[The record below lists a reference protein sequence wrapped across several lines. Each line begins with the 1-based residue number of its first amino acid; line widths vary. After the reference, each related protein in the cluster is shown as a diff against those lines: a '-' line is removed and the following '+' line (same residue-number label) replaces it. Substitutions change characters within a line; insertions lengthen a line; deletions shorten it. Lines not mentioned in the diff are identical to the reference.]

1 MNHFK
6 LLASLAVSVALV
18 VLCACNGIDALPG
31 TGSSGGALSV
41 QFAQAPP
48 ASLNAGQSVGVVA
61 NVVNDPKNGGVTWS
75 CSPSGACGSFSP
87 STTGYSIDTLY
98 TAPESSTSGTVTI
111 TATSVD
117 DSSQS
122 ASASVLVPFG
132 NPALSGSFIFSD
144 YGFTSATNG
153 GEQGSAG
160 GQFTADGN
168 GNISGV
174 MDLNAFG
181 VPSTIQLAG
190 STYSIS
196 GPRGTVTG
204 PSGQTYNIYL
214 TDPALNLLDP
224 NNTADAG
231 GALLL
236 ETDTANM
243 TGVVIPQT
251 NSAATPAGTYGI
263 LLSDQANPPN
273 SDGGFT
279 GDFTAS
285 ASTPGT
291 FSGEG
296 DFQGQGANSATL
308 ITGPLTGTF
317 TADTSNPGRF
327 TGTITTAPAFP
338 TGAIGS
344 TTPGTE
350 DVSFYLA
357 NSSQAFVEETD
368 TIAPV
373 FGIVEAQSST
383 PVTTAMLQGQYA
395 FVVSGYASLGMVG
408 SIVLDGNGNVTSGEA
423 DWSQNGAYSS
433 MTLTGTYSLD
443 STGHGYLS
451 LLLTNTIYGTFY
463 QTHGITATS
472 PSHLVIAEEDQFNG
486 LTIGGVGSMDLQGAA
501 PSFSASQVSGGYSF
515 TLAGYSAAGKAN
527 GSWGGIFTA
536 DGVGTISGGIFDT
549 SLGAGLS
556 STNFTGTFSA
566 PDTFG
571 RGTMDLSNGTSYAYY
586 IVTPECLRL
595 TTIND
600 SVNPSNVSNAAN
612 TGSAFGE
619 GPLSTPSGAATKRIL
634 DAPLRS
640 ATPGVPS
647 SHTSKHQVK
656 LSGESR

>member
-1 MNHFK
+1 MNHFRI
-6 LLASLAVSVALV
+6 LALSALIAALA
-18 VLCACNGIDALPG
+18 VLCACGNGIDSLTG
-31 TGSSGGALSV
+31 TSGGTMSV

-48 ASLNAGQSVGVVA
+48 AALNAGQSVGIAA
-61 NVVNDPKNGGVTWS
+61 NVLNDTKNGGVTWT

-87 STTGYSIDTLY
+87 ATTGYDITTLY
-98 TAPESSTSGTVTI
+98 TAPESTTSGTITI
-111 TATSVD
+111 TATAVD

-122 ASASVLVPFG
+122 ASASVVVPFG
-132 NPALSGSFIFSD
+132 NPAFSGSFIFSD
-144 YGFTSATNG
+144 FGFTSAQNG

-160 GQFTADGN
+160 GQLTADGN
-168 GNISGV
+168 GNITGV

-181 VPSTIQLAG
+181 VPSTISLAG

-204 PSGQTYNIYL
+204 PSSQTYNIYL

-224 NNTADAG
+224 NNSSGGG

-236 ETDTANM
+236 ETDTAS
-243 TGVVIPQT
+243 TVGVVVPQT
-251 NSAATPAGTYGI
+251 NSSATPTGSYAL

-273 SDGGFT
+273 YDGGFT
-279 GDFTAS
+279 GDFTV
-285 ASTPGT
+285 STSNPGT

-296 DFQGQGANSATL
+296 DFQGQGANNATL
-308 ITGPLTGTF
+308 ITGPLSGTF
-317 TADTSNPGRF
+317 AADTNNPGRF

-338 TGAIGS
+338 GGAVGS

-357 NSSQAFVEETD
+357 NDAQAFVEETD
-368 TIAPV
+368 SIAPI
-373 FGIVEAQSST
+373 FGAVEAMPAT
-383 PVTTAMLQGQYA
+383 PVTTADLQGQYA

-423 DWSQNGAYSS
+423 DWSENGAYSS
-433 MTLTGTYSLD
+433 MTLTGTYALD

-463 QTHGITATS
+463 QTHGITAIS
-472 PSHLVIAEEDQFNG
+472 ASHLIIAEEDQFNG
-486 LTIGGVGSMDLQGAA
+486 LTIGGVGSMDLQTSAG
-501 PSFSASQVSGGYSF
+501 SFSASQVSGGYSF
-515 TLAGYSAAGKAN
+515 TAAGYSHAGGAN

-571 RGTMDLSNGTSYAYY
+571 RGTMDLSNGASYAYY

-600 SVNPSNVSNAAN
+600 SVNPNNVSNAAN
-612 TGSAFGE
+612 TGTAFGQ
-619 GPLSTPSGAATKRIL
+619 GPFSNTTGAAAKRAS
-634 DAPLRS
+634 DGRSHS
-640 ATPGVPS
+640 ATPVVESPQA
-647 SHTSKHQVK
+647 SKQQVK